1 MYTGDRLANVNS
13 DEELEALYNEEVTKA
28 KEHFHKAGRVHKYG
42 STVIWR
48 FVAYTSINDIVDND
62 LAVLSLSENMHI
74 HVSLLKQE

>member
-13 DEELEALYNEEVTKA
+13 DEQLEALYNEEVTKA

-48 FVAYTSINDIVDND
+48 FVSYTSISDIVDND
-62 LAVLSLSENMHI
+62 LVALSLAENI
-74 HVSLLKQE
+74 HMSPFET